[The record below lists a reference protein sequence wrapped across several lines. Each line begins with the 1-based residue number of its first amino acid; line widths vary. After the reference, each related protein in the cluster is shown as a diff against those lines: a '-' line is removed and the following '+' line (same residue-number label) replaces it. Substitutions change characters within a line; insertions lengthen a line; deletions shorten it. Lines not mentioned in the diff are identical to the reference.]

1 MLSKYKVGQVI
12 RIRIS
17 FTEVSS
23 GNLVDPTTITAY
35 YQKPSKETTVLVY
48 ETDDELVRESLGIF
62 YTDISLTEGGRW
74 NYRFKGE
81 GDVFAA
87 NQNYFD
93 VDSLV
98 IDE

>member
-1 MLSKYKVGQVI
+1 MANKYKVGQLI

-17 FTEVSS
+17 FTEAFS
-23 GNLVDPTTITAY
+23 GNLVDPTIVTAY
-35 YQKPSKETTVLVY
+35 YQNPSRDTITLIHGV
-48 ETDDELVRESLGIF
+48 DDELVRESLGVF
-62 YTDISLTEGGRW
+62 YTDINLTEGGKW

-81 GDVFAA
+81 GAVIAA
-87 NQNYFD
+87 NESYFN